1 MSSISKQKSI
11 LFKFLSIFSVVR
23 IYNILIIVLAQYFTS
38 IFILSDK
45 KLFDVI
51 FDFNL
56 FLLILCSSLS
66 IASGYIVNNFYDQKK
81 DIINKP
87 IKSKIDDVVKNSTKL
102 HFYFILNFVVIF
114 FASIISLR
122 AVIFFSVYIF
132 FLWFYSHKLK
142 RLLFLGNL
150 FYSLLTIT
158 PFFAILLYYKNI
170 DSIIAAYALFLFF
183 ILLLKDITKDL
194 KNLVGDFT
202 ENYQTIP
209 VAFGEDFSRIII
221 SLITFINV
229 ILIINL
235 FINFS
240 DGYMN
245 IYYGIS
251 LILLLIFTIKLY
263 NSKKVSDYLELHN
276 ILRLIIGLGV
286 FSIILLEI

>member
-1 MSSISKQKSI
+1 M
-11 LFKFLSIFSVVR
+11 SIFSVVR
-23 IYNILIIVLAQYFTS
+23 IYNILIIVQAQYLTS

-45 KLFDVI
+45 KPFDVV

-66 IASGYIVNNFYDQKK
+66 IASGYIINNFYDQKK
-81 DIINKP
+81 DVINKP

-102 HFYFILNFVVIF
+102 YFYFFLNFVVIF

-122 AVIFFSVYIF
+122 AIIFFSVYIF

-150 FYSLLTIT
+150 FYSMLTIT

-170 DSIIAAYALFLFF
+170 DLIIAAYALFLFF

-209 VAFGEDFSRIII
+209 VVFGEDFSRIII

-263 NSKKVSDYLELHN
+263 KSKKVSDYLELHN